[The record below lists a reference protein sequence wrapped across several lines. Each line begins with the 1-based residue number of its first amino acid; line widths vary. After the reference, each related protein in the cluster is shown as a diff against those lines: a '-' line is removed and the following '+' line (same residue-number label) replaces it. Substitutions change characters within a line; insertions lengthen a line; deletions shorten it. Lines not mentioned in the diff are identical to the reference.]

1 MILKYENNRIEMNNK
16 YNKQLGEVI
25 RFGIVGVVATL
36 MQYAIYWV
44 LVLWLNPTLAMTI
57 GYAISLHSTSLLLP
71 DIHSVLRHQRNVG
84 QDLH

>member
-1 MILKYENNRIEMNNK
+1 MNNK
-16 YNKQLGEVI
+16 YNKQFGEVI

-57 GYAISLHSTSLLLP
+57 DRKSTRLNSS
-71 DIHSVLRHQRNVG
+71 HRT
-84 QDLH
+84 

>member
-1 MILKYENNRIEMNNK
+1 MNNK

-57 GYAISLHSTSLLLP
+57 GYAISFAFNFIAST